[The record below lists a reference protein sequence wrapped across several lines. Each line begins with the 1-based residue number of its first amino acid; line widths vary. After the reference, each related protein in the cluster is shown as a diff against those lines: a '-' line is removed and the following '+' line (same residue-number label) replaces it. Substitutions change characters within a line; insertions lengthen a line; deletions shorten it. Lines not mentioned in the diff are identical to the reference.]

1 MISIRL
7 RKYLAYAATAATTIA
22 LLAACGGAAPPA
34 TPASIE
40 QPKPTEAPIKQP
52 TPTEVPKPTEAP
64 IKLPTPTEMPKPTEA
79 PATTEMVLAKGAFE
93 RVMYG
98 GSGEATIV
106 KLPDGALE
114 LRLKDFKVDNGPA
127 LYVYLSPIA
136 DIPKTSGQ
144 GDVPGSIPLAPLQAL
159 AGDQVYV
166 LPVGT
171 DVGTVKAI
179 LIWCKEFS
187 VGFVSAPLAAL

>member
-7 RKYLAYAATAATTIA
+7 RKYLACAASAATTIA

-34 TPASIE
+34 TPAPIE
-40 QPKPTEAPIKQP
+40 QPTPTEAPIKQP
-52 TPTEVPKPTEAP
+52 TPTEV
-64 IKLPTPTEMPKPTEA
+64 PKPTEA

-93 RVMYG
+93 RVMYD